1 MSSSRIFIAWYP
13 LNALCERGIAEK
25 DATGNLQLT
34 ANGTLMR
41 PFLSVT
47 SIPPA
52 RQLSGGTSCR
62 TPPTDLILP
71 PARFVAAA
79 RTSALLHPCDYPGA
93 GHGGPLWRGRCL
105 TPWAVKS
112 GLAAQITVVGDNHPL
127 ALAVGALVFGTQRQP

>member
-1 MSSSRIFIAWYP
+1 MKVRLVGSALRRVRAWGLVVGRVVVAAINTLYQLVGMSSSRIFIAWYP

-71 PARFVAAA
+71 LPEANRLSGVV
-79 RTSALLHPCDYPGA
+79 RR
-93 GHGGPLWRGRCL
+93 HGGR
-105 TPWAVKS
+105 
-112 GLAAQITVVGDNHPL
+112 
-127 ALAVGALVFGTQRQP
+127 